1 MKISIITAVF
11 NCSKTI
17 ERAINSIKNQTYKNI
32 ELIII
37 DGGST
42 DGTIEAIENLIDKND
57 IFISESDNGI
67 YDALNKGIRIASG
80 QIIGFL
86 HADDLYED
94 SDVISKVF
102 KVFNKHKCDIVYG
115 DASYFSP
122 DKTSKVV
129 RKYKSDQL
137 TKKNLAWGK
146 MPVHPSIFIKKKV
159 YDKHGYFKTEFKIA
173 GDYEFLCRII
183 NDKSIS
189 TSYVS
194 SNFVLMQQGGISTT
208 RTIKNTILL
217 NKEVYR
223 AIKEN
228 NIYTNIFM
236 LLSRYISKILQ
247 LIKK

>member
-1 MKISIITAVF
+1 MKISILTAVF
-11 NCSKTI
+11 NSSKTI

-37 DGGST
+37 DGCSNDGS
-42 DGTIEAIENLIDKND
+42 IEIIENLIDKND
-57 IFISESDNGI
+57 IFISESDDGI
-67 YDALNKGIRIASG
+67 YDALNKGINIASG

-86 HADDLYED
+86 HADDLYAD
-94 SDVISKVF
+94 SDVISRVL
-102 KVFNKHKCDIVYG
+102 KVFNEHKCDIVYG

-122 DKTSKVV
+122 DKISKTV

-146 MPVHPSIFIKKKV
+146 MPVHPSIFIKKII
-159 YDKHGYFKTEFKIA
+159 YDKHGYFKTKFKIA
-173 GDYEFLCRII
+173 GDYDFLCRII

-189 TSYVS
+189 SSYIS

-217 NKEVYR
+217 NKEVYT

-247 LIKK
+247 LINK